1 MHLQWQWKT
10 EVPTETRPTLKMGEA
25 LGIIQKQY
33 YWDQKNNRLVLVS
46 KLCELRERER
56 KTWDKMLRRPYLWQ
70 KLFWKFN
77 SDISEKLQKLLSE
90 RRGVLRR
97 CDLQSTL
104 EILSSSNKLK
114 LNTQSIG
121 MEYDTYTYTESLA
134 DRRSSRKVRL
144 V

>member
-1 MHLQWQWKT
+1 MHLQWQWET

-90 RRGVLRR
+90 RRGDLRR

-121 MEYDTYTYTESLA
+121 MEYDTYIHRIPGGQKKL
-134 DRRSSRKVRL
+134 
-144 V
+144 